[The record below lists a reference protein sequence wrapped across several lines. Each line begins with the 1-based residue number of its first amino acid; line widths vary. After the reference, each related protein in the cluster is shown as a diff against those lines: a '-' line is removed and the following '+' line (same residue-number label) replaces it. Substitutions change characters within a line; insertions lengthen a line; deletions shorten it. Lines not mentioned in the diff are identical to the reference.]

1 LRFRDYH
8 EDGVWV
14 APVVRVFVVYDTKHG
29 NTRIVAEN
37 IVDGLEEAGGIET
50 ALSDVEAVDPDNMP
64 DFDAILIGS
73 PNHVGRP
80 ARSIS
85 KFIDRLGRLGV
96 AGKRAAVFDTY
107 LGGDFNKVVRKMEGR
122 IMEKVPGLGL
132 ISPGLSIRVE
142 GTKGPI
148 AEEEL
153 PKCRDF
159 GRKIADQL
167 KK

>member
-1 LRFRDYH
+1 M
-8 EDGVWV
+8 
-14 APVVRVFVVYDTKHG
+14 RVFVVYDTKHG
-29 NTRIVAEN
+29 NTRIVAES
-37 IVDGLEEAGGIET
+37 IVDGLREVEGVEAEI
-50 ALSDVEAVDPDNMP
+50 SDVEAIDPNNLP

-85 KFIDRLGRLGV
+85 RFIDRLGRLGV

-107 LGGDFNKVVRKMEGR
+107 LGGDFNKVVGKMEGR
-122 IMEKVPGLGL
+122 IRDRVPGLGL
-132 ISPGLSIRVE
+132 IGPGLSIRVE
-142 GTKGPI
+142 GLRGPI
-148 AEEEL
+148 AEGEL

>member
-1 LRFRDYH
+1 M
-8 EDGVWV
+8 
-14 APVVRVFVVYDTKHG
+14 VRVFVVYDTKHG
-29 NTRIVAEN
+29 NTKIVAEN
-37 IVDGLEEAGGIET
+37 IVDGLEEVEGIET

-64 DFDAILIGS
+64 DFDVILIGS
-73 PNHVGRP
+73 PNHMGRP

-96 AGKRAAVFDTY
+96 AGKQAAVFDTY

-148 AEEEL
+148 AEGEL

-167 KK
+167 KN